1 MQGILSFKPLTGWE
15 TAEDRRKF
23 VMKGKLKVCILTVCL
38 SFLSL
43 AATAQEVVHA
53 LTGSVVS
60 SNASAKTIQ
69 VYTDNH
75 SENLFKDMTNPNT
88 PIDFDKNI
96 RTIAT
101 SADTFNSK
109 GAYVIVFYY
118 GGGDERTA
126 VALRGLGPGPFSKD
140 TGTVVKVAG
149 RNSIS
154 VADGSGSIK
163 TFKLTPNTVA
173 ETDYGAVIGS
183 KYQPHQADKIR
194 VTASVL
200 NGNAVAMFINT
211 LVAN

>member
-1 MQGILSFKPLTGWE
+1 MMKGNLKAGIL
-15 TAEDRRKF
+15 TACFLF
-23 VMKGKLKVCILTVCL
+23 VSL
-38 SFLSL
+38 ST
-43 AATAQEVVHA
+43 TAQEVVHA

-60 SNASAKTIQ
+60 IEASAKTIG
-69 VYTDNH
+69 VYTDSH
-75 SENLFKDMTNPNT
+75 SESTFKDMTNPNT
-88 PIDFDKNI
+88 PINFDKSI

-101 SADTFNSK
+101 SADSFNTK

-126 VALRGLGPGPFSKD
+126 VALRGLGPGPFSQD
-140 TGTVVKVAG
+140 IGTIVKIEG

-163 TFKLTPNTVA
+163 SFKLTSNTVA

-183 KYQPHQADKIR
+183 KYQPHQGDKIR
-194 VTASVL
+194 VTASVV
-200 NGNAVAMFINT
+200 NGNEVALFINS

>member
-1 MQGILSFKPLTGWE
+1 MMKGNLKAGIL
-15 TAEDRRKF
+15 TACFLF
-23 VMKGKLKVCILTVCL
+23 VSL
-38 SFLSL
+38 ST
-43 AATAQEVVHA
+43 TAQEVVHA

-60 SNASAKTIQ
+60 IEASAKTIG
-69 VYTDNH
+69 VYTDSH
-75 SENLFKDMTNPNT
+75 SESTFKDMTNPNT
-88 PIDFDKNI
+88 PINFDKNI

-101 SADTFNSK
+101 SADSFNTK

-126 VALRGLGPGPFSKD
+126 VALRGLGPGPFSQD
-140 TGTVVKVAG
+140 IGTIVKIEG

-163 TFKLTPNTVA
+163 SFKLTSNTVA

-183 KYQPHQADKIR
+183 KYQPHQGDKIR
-194 VTASVL
+194 VTASVV
-200 NGNAVAMFINT
+200 NGNEVALFINS